1 MKTTHNQLTQSTIT
15 TYEESY
21 VLVIQCKDWHT
32 VDLTLWEA
40 CPWFNILLGKQ
51 ALPPFRLSHRCPK
64 HTDTHMV
71 FGNAFELKN
80 VESRH
85 PRFVNIPI
93 TSAFHNLR
101 QLEADRLF
109 NIYETWDVFR
119 TGWLSL
125 QMKKLNYSTSFI
137 ASPWADV
144 VFCLR
149 HKNPLE
155 LGGALIKASCLR
167 SSIAQVP
174 KFYYLQLITDFGV
187 FALST
192 WMRV

>member
-1 MKTTHNQLTQSTIT
+1 MQVLTYSGSDTLGSFALDSTSFWASKHFPRSDYPTTVRNTQT
-15 TYEESY
+15 
-21 VLVIQCKDWHT
+21 HT
-32 VDLTLWEA
+32 
-40 CPWFNILLGKQ
+40 
-51 ALPPFRLSHRCPK
+51 
-64 HTDTHMV
+64 V

-80 VESRH
+80 VEFWH

-109 NIYETWDVFR
+109 NIYETRDVFR
-119 TGWLSL
+119 MGWLSL

-155 LGGALIKASCLR
+155 LDGALIKASCLR
-167 SSIAQVP
+167 SSVAQVP

-187 FALST
+187 FSLLT

>member
-1 MKTTHNQLTQSTIT
+1 MIIHHEKKNKLSSPFPQSQYTKSRMYLQYSART
-15 TYEESY
+15 D
-21 VLVIQCKDWHT
+21 IQWIWHFGK
-32 VDLTLWEA
+32 L
-40 CPWFNILLGKQ
+40 CPWFNILLAKQ
-51 ALPPFRLSHRCPK
+51 ALPPVRLSHRCPK

-137 ASPWADV
+137 AVSLSRCSLLPETQKPAGIRWCFDQ
-144 VFCLR
+144 
-149 HKNPLE
+149 
-155 LGGALIKASCLR
+155 
-167 SSIAQVP
+167 SILP
-174 KFYYLQLITDFGV
+174 EKFNRTGP
-187 FALST
+187 
-192 WMRV
+192 